1 MMKKLTTNV
10 LALSLAVPLAAAAAP
25 DYVLPTS
32 AEETH
37 PLQAG
42 GPMPDATVREID
54 GTAVSLRS
62 LAEGKPTVLIFYR
75 GGWCPFCNAHLA
87 ALQGTHEELVG
98 LGYQVLAIGAD
109 SPEGLRPTLEKHR
122 ITYTLLADSDMSA
135 SAAFGLAFRLSDDIL
150 KKYDGYGIKL
160 TAVHDGQFWLPV
172 PAVYIVRA
180 DGRIAYV
187 HADPD
192 YRVRLPMPELLA
204 AAHRA
209 LEKDPTTP

>member
-1 MMKKLTTNV
+1 MTKMTPAA
-10 LALSLAVPLAAAAAP
+10 LALTLALPLGATAAP
-25 DYVLPTS
+25 DYVLPPS

-54 GTAVSLRS
+54 GKTVSLRS
-62 LAEGKPTVLIFYR
+62 LVEGKPTVLIFYR

-87 ALQGTHEELVG
+87 ALQKAHQDLVD

-109 SPEGLRPTLEKHR
+109 SPEGLRPTVEKHQL
-122 ITYTLLADSDMSA
+122 TYTLLSDADMSA

-160 TAVHDGQFWLPV
+160 TAVHDGHYWLPV
-172 PAVYIVRA
+172 PAVYIVGA

-192 YRVRLPMPELLA
+192 YRVRLSMPDLIA
-204 AAHRA
+204 AARQA
-209 LEKDPTTP
+209 LEKAPAAP